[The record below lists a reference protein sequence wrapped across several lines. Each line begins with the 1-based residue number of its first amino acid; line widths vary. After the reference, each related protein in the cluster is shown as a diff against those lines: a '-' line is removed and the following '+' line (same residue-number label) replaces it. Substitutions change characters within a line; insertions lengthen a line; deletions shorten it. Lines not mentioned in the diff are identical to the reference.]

1 MPEFNSTQMAAALS
15 GAKVLSA
22 EQGGKVRRFFS
33 RIVFPAGGAINDTVY
48 FGRLPRGA
56 RIVRNSVVV
65 SCAAGTASS
74 VLDIGTRLTAP
85 PNTVQDADGIAVGVD
100 IAAAGQKLLTGA
112 AIGAFL
118 LNGADDQNPTAEVD
132 VYGTV
137 RVAAPASGQAL
148 AVEFQYTTD

>member
-15 GAKVLSA
+15 GSKFLAG
-22 EQGGKVRRFFS
+22 EQGGKIRRFFS
-33 RIVFPAGGAINDTVY
+33 RIVFPAGGAISDTVY

-56 RIVRNSVVV
+56 RIVRNSIVV
-65 SCAAGTASS
+65 SCTAGTASS

-85 PNTVQDADGIAVGVD
+85 PNTVLDADGIAVGVD
-100 IAAAGQKLLTGA
+100 IAAAGQKLPTGA
-112 AIGAFL
+112 AIGVFL
-118 LNGADDQNPTAEVD
+118 LNGADDTVPTAEVD

-148 AVEFQYTTD
+148 AVELQYSVE

>member
-15 GAKVLSA
+15 GSKFLAG
-22 EQGGKVRRFFS
+22 EQGGKARRFFS
-33 RIVFPAGGAINDTVY
+33 RIVFPAGGAISDTVY

-56 RIVRNSVVV
+56 RIVRNSIVV
-65 SCAAGTASS
+65 SCTASS

-85 PNTVQDADGIAVGVD
+85 PNTVLDADGIAVGVD
-100 IAAAGQKLLTGA
+100 IAAAGQKLPTGA
-112 AIGAFL
+112 VIGAFL
-118 LNGADDQNPTAEVD
+118 LNGADDTVQTAEVD

-148 AVEFQYTTD
+148 AVEFQYSVE